1 MNISGIRPYAGFYE
15 YNSIKAAELRNQ
27 QIAAS
32 QEEEPAD
39 LDSKAVENAA
49 GAVSAATGQNFTS
62 WDFAR
67 TYDPKASYELK
78 GVNSDINSLDVMKV
92 VSDLDKDKVIR
103 QYQYFVGDRKQ
114 GQQDQTSQMRSAG
127 ESFTL

>member
-32 QEEEPAD
+32 QEEEPEE
-39 LDSKAVENAA
+39 LDSKPVESAA
-49 GAVSAATGQNFTS
+49 GAASAAAGQTFTS

-78 GVNSDINSLDVMKV
+78 GINSDINSLDTMKA

-114 GQQDQTSQMRSAG
+114 GQTSQMRRAG